1 MINLNEKKTEALNHI
16 IYYEWYLD
24 IRAGGPT
31 GYLAN
36 LLDGLNQIDN
46 NENPMIFFDIQEKT
60 PVMPDPEIRGI
71 RKYIHNFYIPKI
83 T

>member
-1 MINLNEKKTEALNHI
+1 MINLNNYNFNKLNHV

-36 LLDGLNQIDN
+36 LLDGLNRIEN
-46 NENPMIFFDIQEKT
+46 NTNPMIFFDT
-60 PVMPDPEIRGI
+60 L
-71 RKYIHNFYIPKI
+71 PKQPPAV
-83 T
+83 